1 MAQVTK
7 TGTFEKLLSSTSFKM
22 SVDMK
27 SYVVKTNSMT
37 HITLNSMKTKLSALK
52 MGDSVTVKGELEM
65 GAIIATSVHIAM

>member
-1 MAQVTK
+1 
-7 TGTFEKLLSSTSFKM
+7 M

-37 HITLNSMKTKLSALK
+37 HVTLNSMKSKLSALK

-65 GAIIATSVHIAM
+65 GAILATSVHVGI

>member
-7 TGTFEKLLSSTSFKM
+7 TGTFEKLLSSTSFRM

-37 HITLNSMKTKLSALK
+37 QVTLNSMKTKLSALK
-52 MGDSVTVKGELEM
+52 TGDSGTVKGELEM
-65 GAIIATSVHIAM
+65 GAILATSVHVGI